1 MISPSLLYLRNS
13 QYATS
18 VLGSDSTNLI
28 WVNARS
34 CPCSNIGL
42 MFATQY
48 AVGDEEEGAI
58 YKIVVWYR
66 SLVIAGLLAF
76 SQNATKLFVRSRFEA
91 LL

>member
-1 MISPSLLYLRNS
+1 
-13 QYATS
+13 
-18 VLGSDSTNLI
+18 
-28 WVNARS
+28 
-34 CPCSNIGL
+34 